1 MNNLTG
7 EIYILK
13 GVEQTRQKQVTLW
26 AKHSL

>member
-7 EIYILK
+7 EIYNLK
-13 GVEQTRQKQVTLW
+13 GVEQTRQNQVTLR